1 MFWSVGGLRRKEEV
15 VSFGVIIAASHSFT
29 DENVWKSW
37 IRCFGERA
45 LCVGAILCVL
55 TFEWRR

>member
-29 DENVWKSW
+29 DENGMEKWDSLGKNSLC
-37 IRCFGERA
+37 RSNNMCFD
-45 LCVGAILCVL
+45 
-55 TFEWRR
+55 F